1 MSWPLHI
8 FILPVCYIKQI
19 MYLSMYFFYL
29 FFVLFLKGF
38 VVQHD
43 NLSSQKSACQFTRPS
58 MGVSNNRLGTES
70 KEL

>member
-1 MSWPLHI
+1 
-8 FILPVCYIKQI
+8 
-19 MYLSMYFFYL
+19 MYLSMYFFL
-29 FFVLFLKGF
+29 PIFFFLNGF

-43 NLSSQKSACQFTRPS
+43 NLSPPKSACQFTRPS

>member
-1 MSWPLHI
+1 
-8 FILPVCYIKQI
+8 
-19 MYLSMYFFYL
+19 MYLSMYFFFI
-29 FFVLFLKGF
+29 FFFLKGF

-43 NLSSQKSACQFTRPS
+43 NLSPQKSARQFTRPS